1 MGAAESFALLQPT
14 DPAAAVRAWGWHAL
28 IDSLPEAAWLVE
40 GLALTVVA
48 ANDKAHALFS
58 QAPGSL
64 LGTRADSLVFN
75 PEDMAYWDEAAQG
88 VAGPLNSE
96 ATIGL
101 ASGEVLHVTRSVR
114 PMQHPASAVTYYL
127 VMLTDLSQR
136 HRTEEEL
143 EQTASELR
151 ATLESTA
158 DGILVTDLGGHIRAF
173 NRRFAEI
180 WAVPQTLLEARDDQA
195 VHDWLKRSVEDSD
208 GYERR
213 LRALVNATLAS
224 ATDTLHLHSRQ
235 VIERVT
241 QPLWH
246 RGRPM
251 GRVYA
256 FRDVSERLAADRR
269 ILELSQTDPLTG
281 LPNRGELSSAVER
294 AAALLPGGGGSF
306 ALLLVDLDRF
316 SNINESLGSSRA
328 DLVLLDVARR
338 LRACMRQGD
347 MIARLGGDQFALLV
361 HRADPQAAET
371 AAKRVLD
378 AISLP
383 SSVDGMQFTLTCSI
397 GIAVSPMHG
406 RGLDE
411 LMTNA
416 EQAMRRAKTAGRANW
431 RLHTMRRDSDMRTVM
446 RMDHAMR
453 QALMHNGF
461 RLHYQPQLD
470 LQTGAVVGA
479 EALLR
484 WNDPEFG
491 GEVSPARFIPVA
503 EESGLI
509 IAIGEWVMNE
519 AARQAAVWLA
529 RGCPVPVAVNVSAL
543 QFQQPAF
550 TDHVRGVLSRH
561 ALPPEWLELEVTE
574 SILVHDAEDMLTR
587 LSALSRLGVRLAIDD
602 FGTGY
607 SSLAYLKRFPIGQVK
622 IDRSFIA
629 GLPADD
635 SDAGIVRAIVQMA
648 DALGMGVIAEGVENE
663 AQRNF
668 LRGIGCARFQ
678 GFFFAPALDAQHFEQ
693 RCLLKPPSV
702 APGAPVDAPDAP
714 GAPD

>member
-1 MGAAESFALLQPT
+1 MGAPEPLAALLSP
-14 DPAAAVRAWGWHAL
+14 DPVRAAQAWGWPVL
-28 IDSLPEAAWLVE
+28 VDSLPEAAWLVE
-40 GLALTVVA
+40 GVGLSVVA
-48 ANDKAHALFS
+48 SNDKAHALFGYPAGAM
-58 QAPGSL
+58 QGL
-64 LGTRADSLVFN
+64 HADTLVFS
-75 PEDMAYWDEAAQG
+75 PEDMAYWAEAAQG

-101 ASGEVLHVTRSVR
+101 PNGQLRHVARCVR
-114 PMQHPASAVTYYL
+114 PLKHEASDVTYYL
-127 VMLTDLSQR
+127 VVLTDLSDR
-136 HRTEEEL
+136 RRTEEQL
-143 EQTASELR
+143 EQAVSELR

-180 WAVPQTLLEARDDQA
+180 WALPPELLNARDDQA
-195 VHDWLKRSVEDSD
+195 VHDWLRRSVEDSD
-208 GYERR
+208 AYERR

-224 ATDTLHLHSRQ
+224 ATDTLNLHSRQ

-281 LPNRGELSSAVER
+281 LPNRGELSAAVER
-294 AAALLPGGGGSF
+294 AAALQVSGGASF

-328 DLVLLDVARR
+328 DLVLLDMARR
-338 LRACMRQGD
+338 MRTCMRQGD

-361 HRADPQAAET
+361 HHADPAAAEVT
-371 AAKRVLD
+371 AKRLLEAV
-378 AISLP
+378 SVP

-397 GIAVSPMHG
+397 GVAVSPMHG

-416 EQAMRRAKTAGRANW
+416 EQAMRRAKAAGRANW

-453 QALMHNGF
+453 QALAHNRF
-461 RLHYQPQLD
+461 RLHFQPQID
-470 LQTGAVVGA
+470 VQTGAVVGA

-484 WNDPEFG
+484 WRDPEFG
-491 GEVSPARFIPVA
+491 GDVSPARFIPVA

-529 RGCPVPVAVNVSAL
+529 RGRPVPVAVNVSAL
-543 QFQQPAF
+543 QFQQPDF
-550 TDHVRGVLSRH
+550 TDHVSAVLARH
-561 ALPPEWLELEVTE
+561 ALPAEWLELEVTE
-574 SILVHDAEDMLTR
+574 SILVHDAEDMLAR

-648 DALGMGVIAEGVENE
+648 AALGMGVIAEGVENE
-663 AQRNF
+663 AQRDF
-668 LRGIGCARFQ
+668 LRAIGCARFQ
-678 GFFFAPALDAQHFEQ
+678 GFFFAPALDAVRFEE
-693 RCLLKPPSV
+693 RCLLAAPTASAS
-702 APGAPVDAPDAP
+702 APGQP
-714 GAPD
+714 GPAR